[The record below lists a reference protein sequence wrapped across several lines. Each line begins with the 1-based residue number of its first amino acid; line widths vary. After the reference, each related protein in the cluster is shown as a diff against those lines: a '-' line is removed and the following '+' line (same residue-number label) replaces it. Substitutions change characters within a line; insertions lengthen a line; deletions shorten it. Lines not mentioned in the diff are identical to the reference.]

1 MSSNLRLQPRREYH
15 IVVLG
20 AGGVGKSCLTAQFVQ
35 NVWIESYDPT
45 IEDSYRK
52 LIEVD
57 GRQCILEILDT
68 AGTEQFTAMRELYMK
83 QGQGFLLVFSITSAS
98 SLSELAE
105 LREQIIRI
113 KDDDNVPIVIVG
125 NKSDLEEDRA
135 VSRSRAFAL
144 SQQWGNSPYYETS
157 ARRRANVNEVF
168 IDLCRQIIRKDI
180 QASQQRSMELAMNGR
195 VGGVG
200 VGVGGGGIGGSSA
213 GGGGTG
219 RGAEGHSRQSGVRLR
234 NRRRAKVKGDCVIL

>member
-1 MSSNLRLQPRREYH
+1 MVLRGFTKAH
-15 IVVLG
+15 
-20 AGGVGKSCLTAQFVQ
+20 SLTAQFVQ

-52 LIEVD
+52 QIEVD

-98 SLSELAE
+98 SLNELSE

-113 KDDDNVPIVIVG
+113 KDDEKVPLVIVG

-135 VSRSRAFAL
+135 VPRARAFGL
-144 SQQWGNSPYYETS
+144 SQNWGNAPYYETS

-168 IDLCRQIIRKDI
+168 VDLCRQIIRKDL
-180 QASQQRSMELAMNGR
+180 QGS
-195 VGGVG
+195 
-200 VGVGGGGIGGSSA
+200 GGSDSS
-213 GGGGTG
+213 
-219 RGAEGHSRQSGVRLR
+219 RKREGSTKDRKRDR
-234 NRRRAKVKGDCVIL
+234 DNRSQRRKSPCVIL

>member
-1 MSSNLRLQPRREYH
+1 MRPQREYH

-52 LIEVD
+52 QIEVD

-98 SLSELAE
+98 SLNELSE

-113 KDDDNVPIVIVG
+113 KDDEKVPLVIVG

-135 VSRSRAFAL
+135 VPRARAFGL
-144 SQQWGNSPYYETS
+144 SQNWGNAPYYETS

-168 IDLCRQIIRKDI
+168 VDLCRQIIRKDL
-180 QASQQRSMELAMNGR
+180 QGS
-195 VGGVG
+195 
-200 VGVGGGGIGGSSA
+200 GGSDSS
-213 GGGGTG
+213 
-219 RGAEGHSRQSGVRLR
+219 RKREGSTKDRKRDR
-234 NRRRAKVKGDCVIL
+234 DNRSQRRKSPCVIL